1 MRKTLE
7 QDRERIVRLP
17 WKAGSGMVRGARR
30 GVFFCAVVGEREDAA
45 LSRLLVDRILDTGL
59 EPVEPPPPLPP
70 ISPEDVR
77 LLCWMGI
84 DDIP

>member
-1 MRKTLE
+1 ML
-7 QDRERIVRLP
+7 RE
-17 WKAGSGMVRGARR
+17 WFEG
-30 GVFFCAVVGEREDAA
+30 GEREDAA

-59 EPVEPPPPLPP
+59 EPVEPPPLPP